1 MAQWRGLLALSIP
14 ARTAAAPQLG
24 RQKTVTKP
32 CYWRVMT
39 TYAHSGHSCALTAR
53 QIAKSFGETQ
63 VLRNIDLD
71 LAPGEVVA
79 LLGPSGCGKTTLLR
93 IAAGLLAASSGQ
105 MQIAGKR
112 VVDGSGFNAPP
123 EARGIGMVFQDYA
136 IWPHLSVL
144 ENVAFPL
151 RMRKLGRSAR
161 NTRALRAL
169 DRVGLSHLA
178 DRFPGTLSGG
188 QQQRV
193 ALARAIVA
201 EPPLVLFDEPLSNL
215 DRELR
220 EGLALEIGALLRELG
235 LSAIYVT
242 HDQSEAFT
250 IADRV
255 AVMLAGKIAQIDT
268 PEQLFA
274 APATVEVAQFL
285 NIGALIDGRI
295 SAARGFTCSR
305 DHLNLPAFAGL
316 APEGPARVLI
326 PRTAIRHDPQGA
338 LMGQVLRCQF
348 QGDRYL
354 LHLGLA
360 GEQATL
366 VCPADRPAA
375 LNSHI
380 PLAID
385 ADRLRLFPQ

>member
-1 MAQWRGLLALSIP
+1 MNDSETKTDQFALHATQIV
-14 ARTAAAPQLG
+14 
-24 RQKTVTKP
+24 KT
-32 CYWRVMT
+32 
-39 TYAHSGHSCALTAR
+39 
-53 QIAKSFGETQ
+53 FGDTQ
-63 VLRNIDLD
+63 VLRNIDLS

-93 IAAGLLAASSGQ
+93 IAAGLLSASSGQ
-105 MQIAGKR
+105 MRIAGQR

-136 IWPHLSVL
+136 IWPHLNVL
-144 ENVAFPL
+144 DNVAFPL
-151 RMRKLGRSAR
+151 RMRKLGRSERERRAR
-161 NTRALRAL
+161 RAL
-169 DRVGLSHLA
+169 DRVGLGHLA

-220 EGLALEIGALLRELG
+220 EGLALEIGTLLRELG

-242 HDQSEAFT
+242 HDQAEAFT

-255 AVMLAGKIAQIDT
+255 AVMLEGEIAQINT
-268 PEQLFA
+268 PEALFS
-274 APATVEVAQFL
+274 APEQVAVAQFL
-285 NIGALIDGRI
+285 NIGALVDGTLCA
-295 SAARGFTCSR
+295 SNGFTCAQSN
-305 DHLNLPAFAGL
+305 LNLPSLAGK
-316 APEGPARVLI
+316 AQEGPARILI
-326 PRTAIRHDPQGA
+326 PRTAIRPDPAGA
-338 LMGQVLRCQF
+338 LKAHVLRCQF

-354 LHLGLA
+354 LHLGLD
-360 GEQATL
+360 GQNISL

-375 LNSHI
+375 VNSQI
-380 PLAID
+380 PLVID
-385 ADRLRLFPQ
+385 ADRLRVFPH

>member
-1 MAQWRGLLALSIP
+1 MVPEAVVRRSFALQ
-14 ARTAAAPQLG
+14 AM
-24 RQKTVTKP
+24 K
-32 CYWRVMT
+32 
-39 TYAHSGHSCALTAR
+39 
-53 QIAKSFGETQ
+53 IAKSFGNTQ

-71 LAPGEVVA
+71 LAPSEVVA

-93 IAAGLLAASSGQ
+93 IAAGLLKATSGQ
-105 MQIAGKR
+105 MEIAGTR

-123 EARGIGMVFQDYA
+123 ERRGIGMVFQDYA

-144 ENVAFPL
+144 DNVAFPL
-151 RMRKLGRSAR
+151 RMRRQGRAERER
-161 NTRALRAL
+161 NAMRAL

-220 EGLALEIGALLRELG
+220 EGLALEMGALLRDLG

-255 AVMLAGKIAQIDT
+255 AVMLDGEIAQIDT
-268 PEQLFA
+268 PERLYSF
-274 APATVEVAQFL
+274 PASVEVAQFL
-285 NIGALIDGRI
+285 NIGALIDGNVCHT
-295 SAARGFTCSR
+295 RGFTCSR
-305 DHLNLPAFAGL
+305 DKFNLPDLRQF

-326 PRTAIRHDPQGA
+326 PRTAVRPDPAGTLTA
-338 LMGQVLRCQF
+338 QVMRCQF

-354 LHLGLA
+354 LHLDLDSDA
-360 GEQATL
+360 ASL
-366 VCPADRPAA
+366 VCPADHPAPIY
-375 LNSHI
+375 SQI
-380 PLAID
+380 SLAID
-385 ADRLRLFPQ
+385 PDRLRVFPH

>member
-1 MAQWRGLLALSIP
+1 MVTETQN
-14 ARTAAAPQLG
+14 ARPF
-24 RQKTVTKP
+24 
-32 CYWRVMT
+32 
-39 TYAHSGHSCALTAR
+39 ALTAT
-53 QIAKSFGETQ
+53 QIAKSFGDTQ
-63 VLRNIDLD
+63 VLRNIDLA

-93 IAAGLLAASSGQ
+93 IAAGLLSASSGS

-112 VVDGSGFNAPP
+112 VVDGSAFNAPP

-144 ENVAFPL
+144 DNVSFPL
-151 RMRKLGRSAR
+151 RMRKIGRSDREAR
-161 NTRALRAL
+161 ARRAL

-178 DRFPGTLSGG
+178 ERFPGTLSGG

-255 AVMLAGKIAQIDT
+255 AVMLNGEIAQIDT
-268 PEQLFA
+268 PEVLFS
-274 APATVEVAQFL
+274 APAKVEVAQFL
-285 NIGALIDGRI
+285 NIGALVDGKLCAT
-295 SAARGFTCSR
+295 SGFTCARSR
-305 DHLNLPAFAGL
+305 LSLPSLAGM
-316 APEGPARVLI
+316 APEGPARILI
-326 PRTAIRHDPQGA
+326 PRTAIRPDPQGA
-338 LMGQVLRCQF
+338 LKAQVLRCQF

-354 LHLGLA
+354 LHLGLD
-360 GEQATL
+360 GETASL
-366 VCPADRPAA
+366 VCPTDQPAP
-375 LNSHI
+375 LHSQI

-385 ADRLRLFPQ
+385 ADRLRVFPH

>member
-1 MAQWRGLLALSIP
+1 MKETTTETGSTAL
-14 ARTAAAPQLG
+14 R
-24 RQKTVTKP
+24 
-32 CYWRVMT
+32 
-39 TYAHSGHSCALTAR
+39 AR

-93 IAAGLLAASSGQ
+93 IAAGLLSASAGQ
-105 MQIAGKR
+105 MQIAGQR

-136 IWPHLSVL
+136 IWPHLNVL
-144 ENVAFPL
+144 DNVAFPL
-151 RMRKLGRSAR
+151 RMRKIGRSAR
-161 NTRALRAL
+161 ETRARRAL
-169 DRVGLSHLA
+169 DRVGLGHLA

-220 EGLALEIGALLRELG
+220 EGLALEIGTLLRELG

-255 AVMLAGKIAQIDT
+255 AVMLDGEIAQIDT
-268 PEQLFA
+268 PEALFS
-274 APATVEVAQFL
+274 APEQVAVAQFL
-285 NIGALIDGRI
+285 NIGALVEGRLC
-295 SAARGFTCSR
+295 AAGGFTCARS
-305 DHLNLPAFAGL
+305 HLSLPSLAGK
-316 APEGPARVLI
+316 APEGPARILI
-326 PRTAIRHDPQGA
+326 PRTAIRPDPQGA
-338 LMGQVLRCQF
+338 LKAQVMRCQF

-354 LHLGLA
+354 LHLGLD
-360 GEQATL
+360 GQSTGL
-366 VCPADRPAA
+366 VCPADQPVA
-375 LNSHI
+375 LNSQI

-385 ADRLRLFPQ
+385 ADRLRVFPH

>member
-1 MAQWRGLLALSIP
+1 MLQRTNAPLS
-14 ARTAAAPQLG
+14 L
-24 RQKTVTKP
+24 
-32 CYWRVMT
+32 
-39 TYAHSGHSCALTAR
+39 ALTAT
-53 QIAKSFGETQ
+53 QIAKSFGDTQ
-63 VLRNIDLD
+63 VLRNINLD

-93 IAAGLLAASSGQ
+93 IAAGLLSATSGQ
-105 MQIAGKR
+105 MQIAGTL
-112 VVDGSGFNAPP
+112 VVNGSGFNAAP

-151 RMRKLGRSAR
+151 RMRKLGRSER
-161 NTRALRAL
+161 ETRARRAL
-169 DRVGLSHLA
+169 DRVGLGHLA

-235 LSAIYVT
+235 LSAVYVT

-255 AVMLAGKIAQIDT
+255 AVMLGGEIAQIDT
-268 PEQLFA
+268 PERLFA
-274 APATVEVAQFL
+274 APSSVEVAQFL
-285 NIGALIDGRI
+285 NIGALVDGRI
-295 SAARGFTCSR
+295 SDARGFTCNSDR
-305 DHLNLPAFAGL
+305 LNLPELART
-316 APEGPARVLI
+316 APEGPARLLI
-326 PRTAIRHDPQGA
+326 PRTAIRPAPEGA
-338 LMGQVLRCQF
+338 LMAQVLRCQF

-354 LHLGLA
+354 LHLGLE
-360 GEQATL
+360 GEGVSL
-366 VCPADRPAA
+366 VCPSERAVA
-375 LNSHI
+375 LNSRI

-385 ADRLRLFPQ
+385 PDRLRLFPH

>member
-1 MAQWRGLLALSIP
+1 MMSHMPDTRRLALR
-14 ARTAAAPQLG
+14 ATD
-24 RQKTVTKP
+24 
-32 CYWRVMT
+32 
-39 TYAHSGHSCALTAR
+39 
-53 QIAKSFGETQ
+53 IAKSFGDTQ
-63 VLRNIDLD
+63 VLRNIALD
-71 LAPGEVVA
+71 LEPGEVVA

-93 IAAGLLAASSGQ
+93 IAAGLLSASSGQ
-105 MQIAGKR
+105 MQIAGTR
-112 VVDGSGFNAPP
+112 VVDGSRFNAPP

-144 ENVAFPL
+144 DNVAFPL
-151 RMRKLGRSAR
+151 RMRKLGRTAR
-161 NTRALRAL
+161 EDRAKRAL
-169 DRVGLSHLA
+169 DRVGLLHLA

-220 EGLALEIGALLRELG
+220 EGLALEMGALLRDLG

-255 AVMLAGKIAQIDT
+255 AVMLGGEIAQIDT

-274 APATVEVAQFL
+274 APSSVEVAQFL
-285 NIGALIDGRI
+285 NIGALIEGRMCN
-295 SAARGFTCSR
+295 ARGFTCNR
-305 DHLNLPAFAGL
+305 DRLSVPVRVGS
-316 APEGPARVLI
+316 APEGPARILI
-326 PRTAIRHDPQGA
+326 PRTAIRPDAQGA
-338 LMGQVLRCQF
+338 LMAQVLRCQF

-354 LHLGLA
+354 LHLGLE
-360 GEQATL
+360 GDTTNL
-366 VCPADRPAA
+366 VCPTDHAVAVH
-375 LNSHI
+375 SMI

-385 ADRLRLFPQ
+385 ADRLRLFPH

>member
-1 MAQWRGLLALSIP
+1 M
-14 ARTAAAPQLG
+14 
-24 RQKTVTKP
+24 
-32 CYWRVMT
+32 MT
-39 TYAHSGHSCALTAR
+39 DVLTAGSFAMSASR
-53 QIAKSFGETQ
+53 IAKSFGDTR
-63 VLRNIDLD
+63 VLRNIDLQ

-93 IAAGLLAASSGQ
+93 IAAGLLSASSGL

-112 VVDGSGFNAPP
+112 VVDGSAFNAPP

-144 ENVAFPL
+144 DNVAFPL
-151 RMRKLGRSAR
+151 RMRKQRRGERDAR
-161 NTRALRAL
+161 ARRAL
-169 DRVGLSHLA
+169 DRVGLGHLT

-220 EGLALEIGALLRELG
+220 EGLALEIGTLLRELG

-242 HDQSEAFT
+242 HDQAEAFT
-250 IADRV
+250 LADRV
-255 AVMLAGKIAQIDT
+255 AVMLDGEIAQI
-268 PEQLFA
+268 A
-274 APATVEVAQFL
+274 APEALFSAPEHVEVARFL
-285 NIGALIDGRI
+285 NIGALVDGKLCA
-295 SAARGFTCSR
+295 SSGFTCTR
-305 DHLNLPAFAGL
+305 ARLTLPSLAGM
-316 APEGPARVLI
+316 APEGPARILI
-326 PRTAIRHDPQGA
+326 PRTAIRPDPQGA
-338 LMGQVLRCQF
+338 LMAQVLRCQF

-354 LHLGLA
+354 LHLGLDDETA
-360 GEQATL
+360 SL
-366 VCPADRPAA
+366 VCPTDRPAA
-375 LNSHI
+375 VNSQI

-385 ADRLRLFPQ
+385 THRLRIFPH

>member
-1 MAQWRGLLALSIP
+1 MKAVTTQTAPIALR
-14 ARTAAAPQLG
+14 AT
-24 RQKTVTKP
+24 
-32 CYWRVMT
+32 
-39 TYAHSGHSCALTAR
+39 
-53 QIAKSFGETQ
+53 QIAKSFGDTQ
-63 VLRNIDLD
+63 VLRNIDLS

-93 IAAGLLAASSGQ
+93 IAAGLLSASSGQ
-105 MQIAGKR
+105 MQIAGQR

-144 ENVAFPL
+144 DNVSFPL
-151 RMRKLGRSAR
+151 RMRKHGRSER
-161 NTRALRAL
+161 ETRARRAL
-169 DRVGLSHLA
+169 DRVGLGHLA

-220 EGLALEIGALLRELG
+220 EGLALEIGTLLRELG
-235 LSAIYVT
+235 LSAVYVT
-242 HDQSEAFT
+242 HDQAEAFT

-255 AVMLAGKIAQIDT
+255 AVMLEGEIAQIDT
-268 PEQLFA
+268 PEALFSA
-274 APATVEVAQFL
+274 SEQVEVAQFL
-285 NIGALIDGRI
+285 NIGALIEGTL
-295 SAARGFTCSR
+295 SASDGFTCAQSR
-305 DHLNLPAFAGL
+305 LKLPSLAGKGK
-316 APEGPARVLI
+316 EGHARILI
-326 PRTAIRHDPQGA
+326 PRMAIRPDPQGA
-338 LMGQVLRCQF
+338 LKAQVLRCQF

-354 LHLGLA
+354 LHLGLD
-360 GEQATL
+360 GESTGL
-366 VCPADRPAA
+366 VCPADQPAPV
-375 LNSHI
+375 NSQI

-385 ADRLRLFPQ
+385 ADRLRIFPN

>member
-1 MAQWRGLLALSIP
+1 MITGAPVRRTFALQ
-14 ARTAAAPQLG
+14 AM
-24 RQKTVTKP
+24 K
-32 CYWRVMT
+32 
-39 TYAHSGHSCALTAR
+39 
-53 QIAKSFGETQ
+53 IAKSFGDTQ

-71 LAPGEVVA
+71 LAPTEVVA

-93 IAAGLLAASSGQ
+93 IAAGLLKASSGQ
-105 MQIAGKR
+105 MQIAGAR
-112 VVDGSGFNAPP
+112 VVDGSGFNVPP
-123 EARGIGMVFQDYA
+123 ERRGIGMVFQDYA

-144 ENVAFPL
+144 DNVAFPL
-151 RMRKLGRSAR
+151 RMRRQGRAERER
-161 NTRALRAL
+161 NAMRAL

-220 EGLALEIGALLRELG
+220 EGLALEMGALLRELG

-255 AVMLAGKIAQIDT
+255 AVMLDGEIAQIDT
-268 PEQLFA
+268 PERLFSS
-274 APATVEVAQFL
+274 PASVEVAQFL
-285 NIGALIDGRI
+285 NIGALIDGTVCHT
-295 SAARGFTCSR
+295 RGFTCSR
-305 DHLNLPAFAGL
+305 DKLNLPDL
-316 APEGPARVLI
+316 RQTAPAGPARVLI
-326 PRTAIRHDPQGA
+326 PRTAVRPDPAGTLTA
-338 LMGQVLRCQF
+338 RVMRCQF

-354 LHLGLA
+354 LHLGLDSDA
-360 GEQATL
+360 ASL
-366 VCPADRPAA
+366 VCPADHPAPIH
-375 LNSHI
+375 SQI
-380 PLAID
+380 SLAID
-385 ADRLRLFPQ
+385 PDRLRVFPH

>member
-1 MAQWRGLLALSIP
+1 MNSHMQNTRRLALR
-14 ARTAAAPQLG
+14 ATD
-24 RQKTVTKP
+24 
-32 CYWRVMT
+32 
-39 TYAHSGHSCALTAR
+39 
-53 QIAKSFGETQ
+53 IAKSFGDTQ
-63 VLRNIDLD
+63 VLRNIALD
-71 LAPGEVVA
+71 LEPGEVVA

-93 IAAGLLAASSGQ
+93 IAAGLLSASSGQ
-105 MQIAGKR
+105 MQIAGTR
-112 VVDGSGFNAPP
+112 VVDGSRFNAPP
-123 EARGIGMVFQDYA
+123 ETRGIGMVFQDYA

-151 RMRKLGRSAR
+151 RMRKLGRTAR
-161 NTRALRAL
+161 ADRARRAL
-169 DRVGLSHLA
+169 DRVDLLHLA

-220 EGLALEIGALLRELG
+220 EGLALEMGALLRDLG

-255 AVMLAGKIAQIDT
+255 AVMLGGEIAQIDT
-268 PEQLFA
+268 PERLFA
-274 APATVEVAQFL
+274 TPVSVEVAQFL
-285 NIGALIDGRI
+285 NIGALIEGRVCN
-295 SAARGFTCSR
+295 ARGFTCSR
-305 DHLNLPAFAGL
+305 DKLSVPVRVGS
-316 APEGPARVLI
+316 APEGPARMLI
-326 PRTAIRHDPQGA
+326 PRTAIRPDAQGA
-338 LMGQVLRCQF
+338 LMAQVLRCQF

-354 LHLGLA
+354 LHLGLE
-360 GEQATL
+360 GDKTNL
-366 VCPADRPAA
+366 VCPTDHAVPVH
-375 LNSHI
+375 SMI

-385 ADRLRLFPQ
+385 ADRLRLFPH

>member
-1 MAQWRGLLALSIP
+1 MIQNVAADPSYALQ
-14 ARTAAAPQLG
+14 AKR
-24 RQKTVTKP
+24 
-32 CYWRVMT
+32 
-39 TYAHSGHSCALTAR
+39 
-53 QIAKSFGETQ
+53 IAKSFGDTQ

-71 LAPGEVVA
+71 LVPGEVVA

-93 IAAGLLAASSGQ
+93 IAAGLLPATSGQ
-105 MQIAGKR
+105 MQIAGKS
-112 VVDGSGFNAPP
+112 VVDGSKFNAAP
-123 EARGIGMVFQDYA
+123 EKRGIGMVFQDYA

-144 ENVAFPL
+144 DNVAFPL

-161 NTRALRAL
+161 EKRAHEAL
-169 DRVGLSHLA
+169 DRVGLAHLA

-255 AVMLAGKIAQIDT
+255 AVMLGGEIAQIAV
-268 PEQLFA
+268 PEHLFA
-274 APATVEVAQFL
+274 APASVAVAQFL
-285 NIGALIDGRI
+285 NIGALIDGSV
-295 SAARGFTCSR
+295 SATRGFTCAQDR
-305 DHLNLPAFAGL
+305 INLPHLAGMS
-316 APEGPARVLI
+316 PEGPARILI
-326 PRTAIRHDPQGA
+326 PRTAVRPDPQGA
-338 LMGQVLRCQF
+338 LMAQVLRCQF

-354 LHLGLA
+354 LHLGLGGA
-360 GEQATL
+360 GASL
-366 VCPADRPAA
+366 VCPTDRPA
-375 LNSHI
+375 LVNSQI
-380 PLAID
+380 PLSID
-385 ADRLRLFPQ
+385 PDRLRVFTN

>member
-1 MAQWRGLLALSIP
+1 MM
-14 ARTAAAPQLG
+14 
-24 RQKTVTKP
+24 TKP
-32 CYWRVMT
+32 PTDVS
-39 TYAHSGHSCALTAR
+39 YALRSS
-53 QIAKSFGETQ
+53 QIAKCFGDTQ

-93 IAAGLLAASSGQ
+93 IAAGLLTASSGQ
-105 MQIAGKR
+105 MQIAGAR
-112 VVDGSGFNAPP
+112 VVDGSSFNAPP

-151 RMRKLGRSAR
+151 RMRKLGRSVREDRAK
-161 NTRALRAL
+161 RALE
-169 DRVGLSHLA
+169 RVGLSHLA

-255 AVMLAGKIAQIDT
+255 AVMLGGEIAQIDT

-274 APATVEVAQFL
+274 APASVEVAQFL
-285 NIGALIDGRI
+285 NIGALIEGRVCR
-295 SAARGFTCSR
+295 ARGFICDR
-305 DHLNLPAFAGL
+305 DRLNLPGL
-316 APEGPARVLI
+316 SQSAPEGPARILI
-326 PRTAIRHDPQGA
+326 PRTAIRPAPEGA
-338 LMGQVLRCQF
+338 LMAQVLRCQF

-354 LHLGLA
+354 LHLGLDGDTA
-360 GEQATL
+360 SL
-366 VCPADRPAA
+366 VCPTDRAVA
-375 LNSHI
+375 LNSRI

-385 ADRLRLFPQ
+385 PDRLRVFPH